1 MEKPTG
7 SAPAGAKDQVEKQA
21 RQLAYD
27 VRYKVRGALKA
38 QSGGKSDPATV
49 RKAYLSQLGKSP
61 ASPPVKARAKDML
74 VGESYVDVNK
84 LATES
89 AVSALYRVFVEG
101 IHEQEEIQE
110 DSGEKTYKVR
120 VTDKKSG
127 NSYVR
132 MASRAKISELRSN
145 PNISSV
151 EMTGYGEPA
160 RSEKYS
166 GKKTAAAKAGKDF
179 DGDGKKESSSKEHAG
194 VVHNAIQKK
203 KGGVP
208 DGKDTRKEDYSW
220 KDGFSELIEK
230 KKEEKKLTG
239 KGVNNKKLIKVFPVE
254 ENTIMDPKA
263 SPGSGLSGL
272 GGMDVEGAKEK
283 GAQKQID
290 AKQKKAD
297 QIKKQVL
304 LKKLQAVRMGGG
316 EDIVASHQPEGDMVE
331 GAGST
336 IGGAV
341 VDTVLKDTGVA
352 KEIGGIA
359 RDAIRDKRNLLRKMR
374 REKPL
379 PDKVDE
385 GKEEGGYISNA
396 AKAEVRNQ
404 RRFGKK
410 GSAEPTGRFGQGTS
424 EKAELAVK
432 RGEEHKARRGV
443 KTKGMREDAEYGYDK
458 EGNSLNPKDKKK
470 KQEQEDPRSM
480 GTKYRNIKNRLRS
493 MGLKC
498 GNELEGDVIDE
509 EGYDHYKDRMAELGI
524 DHRSK
529 ETRNRS
535 HTPSKQPK
543 GDTVYQKE
551 IKKKHGGKLPS
562 AYDLVK
568 ARIEKEH
575 GKGAIMKTK
584 KK

>member
-49 RKAYLSQLGKSP
+49 RKAYLAQLGKSP

-110 DSGEKTYKVR
+110 ESGDKTYKVR
-120 VTDKKSG
+120 VTDKKTG

-160 RSEKYS
+160 RSEKYA

-230 KKEEKKLTG
+230 KKDEKKLTG

-254 ENTIMDPKA
+254 ENTLMDPKA
-263 SPGSGLSGL
+263 GKGSGLSGL

-283 GAQKQID
+283 GSQKQID

-359 RDAIRDKRNLLRKMR
+359 KDAIRDKRNLLRKMR

-410 GSAEPTGRFGQGTS
+410 GSATPQGYFGQKPS

-443 KTKGMREDAEYGYDK
+443 KTKGVREDAEYGYDK

-493 MGLKC
+493 MGLNMSHQPE
-498 GNELEGDVIDE
+498 GNVIDE
-509 EGYDHYKDRMAELGI
+509 EGYDHYRDNILMKGG

-535 HTPSKQPK
+535 YTPSKQPK

-551 IKKKHGGKLPS
+551 MKKKHGGKLPS

>member
-1 MEKPTG
+1 M
-7 SAPAGAKDQVEKQA
+7 
-21 RQLAYD
+21 
-27 VRYKVRGALKA
+27 
-38 QSGGKSDPATV
+38 
-49 RKAYLSQLGKSP
+49 
-61 ASPPVKARAKDML
+61 
-74 VGESYVDVNK
+74 
-84 LATES
+84 
-89 AVSALYRVFVEG
+89 
-101 IHEQEEIQE
+101 
-110 DSGEKTYKVR
+110 
-120 VTDKKSG
+120 
-127 NSYVR
+127 
-132 MASRAKISELRSN
+132 
-145 PNISSV
+145 
-151 EMTGYGEPA
+151 
-160 RSEKYS
+160 
-166 GKKTAAAKAGKDF
+166 
-179 DGDGKKESSSKEHAG
+179 
-194 VVHNAIQKK
+194 
-203 KGGVP
+203 
-208 DGKDTRKEDYSW
+208 
-220 KDGFSELIEK
+220 
-230 KKEEKKLTG
+230 
-239 KGVNNKKLIKVFPVE
+239 FPVE
-254 ENTIMDPKA
+254 ENTIMDPQAGK
-263 SPGSGLSGL
+263 GSGLSGL

-359 RDAIRDKRNLLRKMR
+359 KDAIRDKRNLLRKMR

-410 GSAEPTGRFGQGTS
+410 GSATPQGYFGQKPS

-443 KTKGMREDAEYGYDK
+443 KTKGVREDAEYGYDK

-493 MGLKC
+493 MGLNMSHQPE
-498 GNELEGDVIDE
+498 GNVIDE
-509 EGYDHYKDRMAELGI
+509 EGYDHYRDNILMRGG

-535 HTPSKQPK
+535 YTPSKQPK

-551 IKKKHGGKLPS
+551 MKKKHGGKLPS

>member
-49 RKAYLSQLGKSP
+49 RKAYLAQLGKSP

-74 VGESYVDVNK
+74 IGEGYVDVNK

-101 IHEQEEIQE
+101 IHEQEEVQE
-110 DSGEKTYKVR
+110 NTGEKTYKVR

-132 MASRAKISELRSN
+132 MASRAKISELRNN

-166 GKKTAAAKAGKDF
+166 GKKTAAVKAGKDF

-230 KKEEKKLTG
+230 KKDEKKLTG

-254 ENTIMDPKA
+254 ENTLMDPKA
-263 SPGSGLSGL
+263 GKGSGLSGL
-272 GGMDVEGAKEK
+272 GGMDVEGAKEQ

-304 LKKLQAVRMGGG
+304 LKKLQAVRQGGG
-316 EDIVASHQPEGDMVE
+316 QDIVASHQPEGEVVSELKTGTLLSYSHKASNQLAFKGD
-331 GAGST
+331 GGKKAQKRATGIKKAAG
-336 IGGAV
+336 
-341 VDTVLKDTGVA
+341 KM
-352 KEIGGIA
+352 
-359 RDAIRDKRNLLRKMR
+359 AIRATD
-374 REKPL
+374 
-379 PDKVDE
+379 PDGSLGFNK
-385 GKEEGGYISNA
+385 N
-396 AKAEVRNQ
+396 VRN
-404 RRFGKK
+404 
-410 GSAEPTGRFGQGTS
+410 
-424 EKAELAVK
+424 
-432 RGEEHKARRGV
+432 
-443 KTKGMREDAEYGYDK
+443 EDAEYGYDK

-470 KQEQEDPRSM
+470 KEEQEDPRSM

-498 GNELEGDVIDE
+498 GNELEGNVIDE
-509 EGYDHYKDRMAELGI
+509 EGYDRMRDDRLVKYGI
-524 DHRSK
+524 GHDGSDRK
-529 ETRNRS
+529 G
-535 HTPSKQPK
+535 PSSRPTGKQPK
-543 GDTVYQKE
+543 GDTAYQKE
-551 IKKKHGGKLPS
+551 MKKKHGGKLPS
-562 AYDLVK
+562 ALDVVK
-568 ARIEKEH
+568 AKIEKEH
-575 GKGAIMKTK
+575 GKGAIMDTK

>member
-49 RKAYLSQLGKSP
+49 RKAYLAQLGKSP

-110 DSGEKTYKVR
+110 ESGDKTYKVR
-120 VTDKKSG
+120 VTDKKTG

-160 RSEKYS
+160 RSEKYA

-254 ENTIMDPKA
+254 ENTLMDPKA
-263 SPGSGLSGL
+263 GKGSGLSGL

-283 GAQKQID
+283 GSQKQID

-410 GSAEPTGRFGQGTS
+410 GSATPQGYFGQKPS

-493 MGLKC
+493 MGLNISHQPE
-498 GNELEGDVIDE
+498 GNVIDE
-509 EGYDHYKDRMAELGI
+509 EGYDHYRDNILMKGG

-535 HTPSKQPK
+535 YTPSKQPK

-551 IKKKHGGKLPS
+551 MKKKHGGKLPS